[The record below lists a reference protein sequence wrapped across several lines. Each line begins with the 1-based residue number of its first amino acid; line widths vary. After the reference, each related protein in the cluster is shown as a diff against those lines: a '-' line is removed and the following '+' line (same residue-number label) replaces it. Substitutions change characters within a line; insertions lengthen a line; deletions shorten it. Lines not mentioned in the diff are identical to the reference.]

1 MAENPYTPPQEV
13 NTPPAVPWVRRDGI
27 VAAVLIT
34 IFTAP
39 LFLSVFSRGPS
50 RRVVR
55 ESNCQMNCRQI
66 ALAMQ
71 SYHDQYQAYPP
82 SYTVDANGKPL
93 HSWRTLLLP
102 YLNERARYD
111 SIDLTKPWDD
121 EVNLHAWKSIP
132 RVYRCSVHRD
142 AGNRTTYLAVV
153 APGSCLQP
161 GKSAALSDITDG
173 ASKTVLIIDV
183 SEEQGVIWMSPQD
196 ANLDQFL
203 AMGTKLPS
211 SHPSAN
217 IFTFCDAT
225 VERFPREY
233 AEKDRKAMVSI
244 AGNDSWE

>member
-1 MAENPYTPPQEV
+1 MAKNPYTPPQEESL
-13 NTPPAVPWVRRDGI
+13 PPSPWIGRDGI
-27 VAAVLIT
+27 VAAVLIA
-34 IFTAP
+34 IFAAP

-50 RRVVR
+50 RRAIR
-55 ESNCQMNCRQI
+55 ESSCQRSCIQI

-71 SYHDQYQAYPP
+71 SYHDQYQAFPP
-82 SYTVDANGKPL
+82 AYTVDTEGKPL
-93 HSWRTLLLP
+93 HSWRTLILP
-102 YLNERARYD
+102 YLNEQALYD

-121 EVNLHAWKSIP
+121 EDNLHAWKSIP
-132 RVYRCSVHRD
+132 QVYRCSVHRD
-142 AGNRTTYLAVV
+142 KGNRTTYLAVV

-161 GKSAALSDITDG
+161 RESAALSDITDG
-173 ASKTVLIIDV
+173 ASKTVLMIDV

-211 SHPSAN
+211 SHRSAN

-225 VERFPREY
+225 VNRFSRDY

-244 AGNDSWE
+244 AGNDTWE